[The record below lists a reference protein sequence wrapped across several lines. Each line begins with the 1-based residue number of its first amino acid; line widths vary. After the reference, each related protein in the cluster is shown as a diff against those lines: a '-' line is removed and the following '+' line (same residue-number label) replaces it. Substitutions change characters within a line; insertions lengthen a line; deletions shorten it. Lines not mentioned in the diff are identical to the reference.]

1 LRAAA
6 RRPKLAARTMPTLSP
21 GELLQRLNWRY
32 ATKRFD
38 PQRKLTPEVW
48 SALEQALVLAPSSF
62 GLQPWKFVVV
72 ETPAV
77 RQQLRAASWNQSQV
91 TDASHYV
98 VVAGLRTTTVA
109 DVDRY
114 LQHQAQVRGQSL
126 ESLAGYRQ
134 VLVGFLQQGWAAAD
148 LGAWNA
154 RQGYI
159 ALGQLMT
166 AAAMLGVD
174 TCPMEGIDMA
184 AYDRLLGLDGSRYTT
199 LCACAVGHR
208 AADDKYA
215 SAIKVRFPREQVVER
230 R

>member
-1 LRAAA
+1 
-6 RRPKLAARTMPTLSP
+6 MPTTP
-21 GELLQRLNWRY
+21 ADLLAQLNWRY

-38 PQRKLTPEVW
+38 PALRVPAEVFA
-48 SALEQALVLAPSSF
+48 ALEQALILAPSSF
-62 GLQPWKFVVV
+62 GLQPWKFLVV

-77 RQQLRAASWNQSQV
+77 RAQLRAASWGQPQV
-91 TDASHYV
+91 TDASHYL
-98 VVAGLRTTTVA
+98 VVAGQRTMTVA

-114 LQHQAQVRGQSL
+114 FDRQLAVRGGDRAQ
-126 ESLAGYRQ
+126 LAGYRN
-134 VLVGFLQQGWAAAD
+134 VIAGFLAKGWAAAD

-154 RQGYI
+154 RQAYI

-174 TCPMEGIDMA
+174 TCPMEGIDLA
-184 AYDRLLGLDGSRYTT
+184 AYDRILGLDDSPFTT
-199 LCACAVGHR
+199 LCGCAIGYR

-215 SAIKVRFPREQVVER
+215 AAPKVRFAAQEVVER

>member
-1 LRAAA
+1 MRSAGCG
-6 RRPKLAARTMPTLSP
+6 PKLAARTMPTTTP
-21 GELLQRLNWRY
+21 DDLLQQLNWRY

-38 PQRKLTPEVW
+38 PNRKLAPEVW

-62 GLQPWKFVVV
+62 GLQPWKFLVV
-72 ETPAV
+72 ETPAL
-77 RQQLRAASWNQSQV
+77 RAQLRAASWGQSQV

-98 VVAGLRTTTVA
+98 VVTGLRTTTVE

-114 LQHQAQVRGQSL
+114 LHHQAQVRQQPL
-126 ESLAGYRQ
+126 EVLAGYRQ
-134 VLVGFLQQGWAAAD
+134 VIVDFLAKGWASAD

-154 RQGYI
+154 RQSYI

-184 AYDRLLGLDGSRYTT
+184 AYDRLLGLGGSRHQT
-199 LCACAVGHR
+199 LCGCAVGYR

-215 SAIKVRFPREQVVER
+215 AATKVRFPLDQVVER

>member
-1 LRAAA
+1 
-6 RRPKLAARTMPTLSP
+6 MPTSP
-21 GELLQRLNWRY
+21 NELLTQLRWRY

-38 PQRKLTPEVW
+38 ATRTIPADTW
-48 SALEQALVLAPSSF
+48 SALEQALLLAPSSF

-72 ETPAV
+72 TTPAL
-77 RQQLRAASWNQSQV
+77 RQQLRAASWGQAQV

-98 VVAGLRTTTVA
+98 VFAGLRTTTEA
-109 DVDRY
+109 DVDRF
-114 LQHQAQVRGQSL
+114 LQCQSQVRGTPLDSM
-126 ESLAGYRQ
+126 AGYRK
-134 VLVGFLQQGWAAAD
+134 VLVDFLAKGWASKD
-148 LGAWNA
+148 LAAWNA

-184 AYDRLLGLDGSRYTT
+184 AYDRILGLDGSRYTT
-199 LCACAVGHR
+199 LCGCAAGYR
-208 AADDKYA
+208 ASDDKYA
-215 SAIKVRFPREQVVER
+215 TAAKVRFPLDEVIER

>member
-1 LRAAA
+1 
-6 RRPKLAARTMPTLSP
+6 MPTSTQ
-21 GELLQRLNWRY
+21 ELLTQLRWRY

-38 PQRKLTPEVW
+38 AQKTIAADTW
-48 SALEQALVLAPSSF
+48 SALEQALLLAPSSF

-72 ETPAV
+72 TTPAL
-77 RQQLRAASWNQSQV
+77 RQQLRAASWGQSQV

-98 VVAGLRTTTVA
+98 VFTGLRTTTVA
-109 DVDRY
+109 DVDRF
-114 LQHQAQVRGQSL
+114 LQCQSQVRGTPL
-126 ESLAGYRQ
+126 ESMAGYRQ
-134 VLVGFLQQGWAAAD
+134 VLVDFLAKGWASKD
-148 LGAWNA
+148 LAAWNA

-159 ALGQLMT
+159 ALGQFMT

-184 AYDRLLGLDGSRYTT
+184 AYDRILGLDGSRYTT
-199 LCACAVGHR
+199 LCACAAGYR

-215 SAIKVRFPREQVVER
+215 TAAKVRFPLGEVIER